1 MTTDKFKQLQT
12 KHGNNNLMFCY
23 EYFCEEKKQLDFN
36 IFRQSLSMWLLQMQ
50 PDVFIMS
57 GGDEERNLAV
67 GVEKI
72 INYLKQKY
80 NA

>member
-36 IFRQSLSMWLLQMQ
+36 IFRQSLSMWLIQMQ
-50 PDVFIMS
+50 PDVFVMS
-57 GGDEERNLAV
+57 GGDEERNLQI
-67 GVEKI
+67 GTDKI
-72 INYLKQKY
+72 VNYLKQKH

>member
-36 IFRQSLSMWLLQMQ
+36 IFRQSISMWLIQMQ
-50 PDVFIMS
+50 PDVFIMG
-57 GGDEERNLAV
+57 GGDEERNLQI
-67 GVEKI
+67 GTDKI
-72 INYLKQKY
+72 VNYLKQKH

>member
-1 MTTDKFKQLQT
+1 MTTEKYKQLQT
-12 KHGNNNLMFCY
+12 KHGNNNLMLCY

-50 PDVFIMS
+50 PDVFIFN
-57 GGDEERNLAV
+57 GGDEERNLQI

-72 INYLKQKY
+72 VNFLKQKY

>member
-1 MTTDKFKQLQT
+1 MDTNKFKELQN
-12 KHGNNNLMFCY
+12 KHSNNNLMLCY

>member
-1 MTTDKFKQLQT
+1 MTTDKFKQLQE
-12 KHGNNNLMFCY
+12 KHSNNNLMLCF

-50 PDVFIMS
+50 PDVFIMN

-67 GVEKI
+67 GIERIVE
-72 INYLKQKY
+72 YLKQKH

>member
-1 MTTDKFKQLQT
+1 MTTEKFKQLQT
-12 KHGNNNLMFCY
+12 KHSNNNLMLCY

-67 GVEKI
+67 GIEKI